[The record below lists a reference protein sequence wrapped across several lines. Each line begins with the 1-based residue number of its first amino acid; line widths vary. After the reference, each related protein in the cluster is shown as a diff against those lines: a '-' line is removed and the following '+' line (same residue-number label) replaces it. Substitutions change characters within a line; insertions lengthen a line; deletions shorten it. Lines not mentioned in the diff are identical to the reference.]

1 MKVQFIYSRT
11 IDGSNYAPGIHEIPE
26 VYADHWFFQS
36 LVASK
41 EVKVI
46 EDDHW
51 FFQSLIDSKEV
62 KVIED
67 QIHLDEPLKR
77 DISSVPDEAV
87 KPEKKKG
94 KK

>member
-11 IDGSNYAPGIHEIPE
+11 IDGSNYAPGIHEIPS

-46 EDDHW
+46 ED
-51 FFQSLIDSKEV
+51 E
-62 KVIED
+62 
-67 QIHLDEPLKR
+67 IHSNEPLKR